1 MSDNG
6 PHNQPPQNPYGGGEG
21 QPPYGPPPG
30 GDPSGGQ
37 PPMPPG
43 QPGGMP
49 GQPGYGAGAPPGYGT
64 GGQPGYGPQG
74 PPGQPM
80 YGGGQPPYGGPGGP
94 VPPPQNGGG
103 KGGSKASLWVVLG
116 GGAVII
122 VLVVAVIVT
131 LINNSGGDEV
141 ATEPTEEASES
152 TTDPDQADDTG
163 GEEEPEGTTNAS
175 GEAPYSVP
183 TEPCEALT
191 GDVESNFL
199 LVDEGNKSVQD
210 NTSTCSSSMA
220 DPPEGNDSDAYGS
233 FDISYSVPY
242 SNNESDAEASVEYER
257 GVEEVTGQSDYGLYL
272 DEVMEETE
280 VDLGD
285 EAYFVVNGYD
295 FAGEDIPVAT
305 LLVRTANLNIRLEYQ
320 LHGAYDQETELEDFT
335 MPEDVQDLMVAAG
348 EDALAQVGS

>member
-6 PHNQPPQNPYGGGEG
+6 PHNQPPQNPYGGGEYGEG

-30 GDPSGGQ
+30 GDPSGGH

-43 QPGGMP
+43 PHGGMP
-49 GQPGYGAGAPPGYGT
+49 GQPGYGT

-74 PPGQPM
+74 PVGQPM

-131 LINNSGGDEV
+131 LINKNGTGEV
-141 ATEPTEEASES
+141 SAEPSEESAES
-152 TTDPDQADDTG
+152 TTESDQADDTG
-163 GEEEPEGTTNAS
+163 GDEEDEGTEGTTEAS

-183 TEPCEALT
+183 TEPCEAFT
-191 GDVESNFL
+191 SDVESNFL
-199 LVDEGNKSVQD
+199 LTDEGNKSVQD
-210 NTSTCSSSMA
+210 NTSSCSSRMS
-220 DPPEGNDSDAYGS
+220 DPPEGNDSESYGALELT
-233 FDISYSVPY
+233 YSVPY
-242 SNNESDAEASVEYER
+242 SNSESEAEAAVEYER
-257 GVEEVTGQSDYGLYL
+257 GVEEVLGQSDYSLYL
-272 DEVMEETE
+272 DEVTEESE

-285 EAYFVVNGYD
+285 ESYFVVNGYD

-305 LLVRTANLNIRLEYQ
+305 LLVRTANLNLRLEYQ
-320 LHGAYDQETELEDFT
+320 LHSAYDQDAELDDYT
-335 MPEDVQDLMVAAG
+335 MPEDVQDMMVAAG

>member
-6 PHNQPPQNPYGGGEG
+6 PHNQPPQNPYGGGEYGEG

-49 GQPGYGAGAPPGYGT
+49 GQPGYGT
-64 GGQPGYGPQG
+64 GGQPGYAPQ
-74 PPGQPM
+74 GQPM
-80 YGGGQPPYGGPGGP
+80 YGGGQPPYLGGPGGP
-94 VPPPQNGGG
+94 VPPPPSGGG

-131 LINNSGGDEV
+131 LINNNGGGEV
-141 ATEPTEEASES
+141 SAEPSDEPTES
-152 TTDPDQADDTG
+152 TADSDQADDTD
-163 GEEEPEGTTNAS
+163 EDDEPEGTTNAS

-183 TEPCEALT
+183 SEPCEALT
-191 GDVESNFL
+191 SDVESDFL
-199 LVDEGNKSVQD
+199 LSEEGYKSVQD
-210 NTSTCSSSMA
+210 NTSTCSSSLA
-220 DPPEGNDSDAYGS
+220 DPPEGNDSETYGT
-233 FDISYSVPY
+233 FDLTYSVPY
-242 SNNESDAEASVEYER
+242 SNNESEAEASVEYER
-257 GVEEVTGQSDYGLYL
+257 AVEEITGQSDYGLYL
-272 DEVMEETE
+272 DEVTEETE

-295 FAGEDIPVAT
+295 FVGDEIPEAT
-305 LLVRTANLNIRLEYQ
+305 LLVRTANLNIRIEYQ
-320 LHGAYDQETELEDFT
+320 LHGDYDQEAELDDFT
-335 MPEDVQDLMVAAG
+335 MPDDVQDLMVAAG
-348 EDALAQVGS
+348 EDALAQVGN